1 MPKVKGWFA
10 DAIKA
15 AIVTVLYFSANA
27 NKDWNVSLVAQ
38 GFIRMPPVVTGGVN
52 TVMTEQFHHLLAGFS
67 MAVSFYQKFKNK
79 IKVVT
84 FPYRFNSFLHSK
96 NVFPT

>member
-38 GFIRMPPVVTGGVN
+38 GFIRMPPVITGGVN
-52 TVMTEQFHHLLAGFS
+52 IVMTTIS
-67 MAVSFYQKFKNK
+67 SFTGRIQHGSKFLS
-79 IKVVT
+79 KV
-84 FPYRFNSFLHSK
+84 
-96 NVFPT
+96 